1 MTYSRHFKSRGH
13 ILYSLGTNIYMA
25 ELASFRSLVLLRQ
38 QNLPVSFFIFA
49 YSFVVCVVKEHA
61 EVRGE
66 LAGGTLPPLP
76 RGLP

>member
-1 MTYSRHFKSRGH
+1 
-13 ILYSLGTNIYMA
+13 MA